1 MLQQRFFL
9 ALLYMFSVKW
19 INVMLIPT
27 WCENKQ
33 SYTNSVKKIY
43 IPDLVNFITLE
54 EGEKVRSILTKYLQ
68 DPGHLVEGCQ
78 TITYQPYST
87 LIYVWANVFICNK
100 TKYNLYHV
108 QCMYML
114 STVCPNQFA
123 EAVCQRCSYEKV
135 ICKAHVNKL

>member
-54 EGEKVRSILTKYLQ
+54 EGEKVRSILTKYIQ
-68 DPGHLVEGCQ
+68 DPGHLVEGSQ
-78 TITYQPYST
+78 TTTYQPYST

>member
-68 DPGHLVEGCQ
+68 DPGHLVEGSQ

-108 QCMYML
+108 QYMYML

-135 ICKAHVNKL
+135 ICKAHVKKL